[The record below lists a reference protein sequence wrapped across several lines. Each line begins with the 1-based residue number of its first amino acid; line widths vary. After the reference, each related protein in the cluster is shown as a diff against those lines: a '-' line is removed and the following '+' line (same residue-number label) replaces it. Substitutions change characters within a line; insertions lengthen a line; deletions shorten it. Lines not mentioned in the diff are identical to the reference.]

1 MQNSDYFAIII
12 EMKNFKNEK
21 TVTDAASRQRYAA
34 IASVT
39 GIILNILLFAGKL
52 SAGILALS
60 VAVIADALNNLFDAS
75 SSLVTFLGF
84 KMSAKRA
91 DKSHPMGHGRIEYI
105 TAFIVAMI
113 ILFVGAELLK
123 SSIENVIAHKAPDV
137 SLLTVIILSV
147 AVCVKLFMF
156 FFYRVI
162 AKKIDSS
169 ALRAASLDSLCDTV
183 ATTVVLASSIVT
195 MLAGSE
201 IGGWVD
207 GFAGIAVACFIIFTG
222 LRSSKETISLL
233 VGRSPDK
240 KFIDDIHEFVKAY
253 PEVVGIHDVMVHDYG
268 PGRQI
273 VSFHAEVPADIDFS
287 FAHDVIDCIERD
299 MQKKFSCIVTIHLD
313 PIVVNDKKVDAM
325 RNLAED
331 AAKSVDPAFT
341 IHDFRITDGGK
352 HVNLIFDLSV
362 PTDCKLALDEAARAV
377 RRKIAETNPDCFAVI
392 KAEYPY
398 V

>member
-1 MQNSDYFAIII
+1 MI
-12 EMKNFKNEK
+12 EMKTRNEQK
-21 TVTDAASRQRYAA
+21 TVTDPAVRQRYAA

-39 GIILNILLFAGKL
+39 GIILNLLLFAGKL
-52 SAGILALS
+52 SAGIIALS

-75 SSLVTFLGF
+75 SSLVTFFGF
-84 KMSAKRA
+84 KMSGKHA
-91 DKSHPMGHGRIEYI
+91 DKDHPMGHGRIEYI
-105 TAFIVAMI
+105 SAFIVAMI
-113 ILFVGAELLK
+113 IIFVGAELLK
-123 SSIENVIAHKAPDV
+123 TSIENVIEHKAPDV
-137 SLLTVIILSV
+137 GIVTVIILSV

-162 AKKIDSS
+162 AKKINSS
-169 ALRAASLDSLCDTV
+169 ALRAASLDSLCDVV
-183 ATTVVLASSIVT
+183 ATTVVLASSVVT
-195 MLAGSE
+195 LLAGAE

-222 LRSSKETISLL
+222 LRSSKETIGLL

-240 KFIDDIHEFVKAY
+240 KFINGIYAFVKNY

-273 VSFHAEVPADIDFS
+273 VSFHAEVPADSDFS
-287 FAHDVIDCIERD
+287 CAHDVVDCIERD
-299 MQKKFSCIVTIHLD
+299 MQKEFGCIVTIHLD
-313 PIVVNDKKVDAM
+313 PIVVHDEKVNAM
-325 RNLAED
+325 RALAED
-331 AAKSVDPAFT
+331 AAKSVNPAFT
-341 IHDFRITDGGK
+341 IHDFRMTDGGK

-362 PTDCKLALDEAARAV
+362 PLDCKLALDEAARAV
-377 RRKIAETNPDCFAVI
+377 RHKIAETNPDCFAVI

>member
-1 MQNSDYFAIII
+1 
-12 EMKNFKNEK
+12 MKNSETEK
-21 TVTDAASRQRYAA
+21 YADGATRQRYAA

-39 GIILNILLFAGKL
+39 GIILNLMLFAGKL
-52 SAGILALS
+52 SAGIIALS

-75 SSLVTFLGF
+75 SSLVTFIGF
-84 KMSAKRA
+84 KMSGKRA

-113 ILFVGAELLK
+113 IIFVGAELLK
-123 SSIENVIAHKAPDV
+123 TSVENVIAHKAADV
-137 SLLTVIILSV
+137 SLLTIIILAVS
-147 AVCVKLFMF
+147 VCVKLFMF
-156 FFYRVI
+156 FFYRII

-169 ALRAASLDSLCDTV
+169 ALRAASLDSLCDTA
-183 ATTVVLASSIVT
+183 ATTVVLASAVVT
-195 MLAGSE
+195 MVAGNE

-222 LRSSKETISLL
+222 FKSSKETISLL

-240 KFIDDIHEFVKAY
+240 KFIDGIYEFVKNY

-268 PGRQI
+268 PERKI

-287 FAHDVIDCIERD
+287 CAHDVIDCIERD
-299 MQKKFSCIVTIHLD
+299 MQKEFSCIVTIHLD
-313 PIVVNDKKVDAM
+313 PIVVNNKKVDDM
-325 RNLAED
+325 RALAEE
-331 AAKSVDPAFT
+331 AAKAVDPSFT

-362 PTDCKLALDEAARAV
+362 PTDCKLALDEAAREV
-377 RRKIAETNPDCFAVI
+377 RHKIAEANPNCFAVI